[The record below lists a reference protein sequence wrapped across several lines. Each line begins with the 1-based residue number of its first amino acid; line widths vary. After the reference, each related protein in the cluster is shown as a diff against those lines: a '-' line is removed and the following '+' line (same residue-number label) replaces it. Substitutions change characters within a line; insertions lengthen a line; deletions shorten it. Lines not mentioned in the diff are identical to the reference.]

1 MHNSFIVCELKRGA
15 DPAVIENQLYE
26 FTPLQ
31 STLSIMN
38 IALVNRQ
45 PRTLSLLELLR
56 CYIDHRVDVIER
68 RTRYLLHEAAK
79 KAHILEGLIYAVCDI
94 DEVIAIIRSS
104 RTREEAIS
112 RSRVCRK
119 WRPTNKRVSSSTV
132 AASSRFR
139 CVVSS
144 TSSMCSRARPTSP
157 SSTRSPSRR
166 ITLACFV
173 PRKMMPLR
181 EPAGT
186 CRSRDEWFVAGTE
199 VPVAKASASDATI
212 RLRQPT
218 PGLQLAYDP
227 RLPAES
233 QVFEFAL
240 KGAAAADR
248 VQWIVDGRAVE
259 QAGATYRWNVTR
271 GDHRVAATVWR
282 GGEIVARVADTDFH
296 VK

>member
-1 MHNSFIVCELKRGA
+1 
-15 DPAVIENQLYE
+15 
-26 FTPLQ
+26 
-31 STLSIMN
+31 
-38 IALVNRQ
+38 
-45 PRTLSLLELLR
+45 
-56 CYIDHRVDVIER
+56 
-68 RTRYLLHEAAK
+68 
-79 KAHILEGLIYAVCDI
+79 
-94 DEVIAIIRSS
+94 
-104 RTREEAIS
+104 
-112 RSRVCRK
+112 
-119 WRPTNKRVSSSTV
+119 
-132 AASSRFR
+132 
-139 CVVSS
+139 
-144 TSSMCSRARPTSP
+144 
-157 SSTRSPSRR
+157 
-166 ITLACFV
+166 
-173 PRKMMPLR
+173 MPLR